1 MFSTVMI
8 SFTKKGTPYYSIH
21 GEGGYYIMGEMGDD
35 KGDHFFQL
43 QTAVWNRGLWET
55 VVVYHP
61 QEIGPDTK
69 VTPVLQI

>member
-1 MFSTVMI
+1 
-8 SFTKKGTPYYSIH
+8 
-21 GEGGYYIMGEMGDD
+21 MGEMGDD

-43 QTAVWNRGLWET
+43 LLTETAVWNRGPWET
-55 VVVYHP
+55 VVVHRP

>member
-1 MFSTVMI
+1 MI

-21 GEGGYYIMGEMGDD
+21 GEDGYYIMGEMGDD

-43 QTAVWNRGLWET
+43 LLTETAVWNRGPWET
-55 VVVYHP
+55 VVVHRP